1 MRYVHKYSPVDYS
14 SWIKQ
19 SDAMAHQK
27 HHLTLSTRPLADAM
41 RDVASLQRRA
51 VAAMAMPV
59 MTLVPYAHYDL
70 PDSTAISALIFTSR
84 NAVTCFAE
92 TPRLEIPRL
101 ETPRLKTPRLASW
114 LDKPV
119 FAVGTAT
126 GIAAR
131 LAGFKDV
138 TVGHGGG
145 SGLVPKILA
154 AHLAGGLASGLAVLW
169 PSAEQKSFDM
179 QAALAAHD
187 ISVID
192 MPVYDMVPVE
202 IVDPAVAQHLEN
214 GGMVSVILMSA
225 RTAALFVELL
235 KAGNLWQ
242 HRSRISVIA
251 GSAAIAD
258 AAGTGWEHIWVSK
271 RPSRSRILAT
281 ATLVDRQ
288 AVDRQA
294 NQRWQGID
302 KGSAG

>member
-1 MRYVHKYSPVDYS
+1 MQNALCLKYSPVDYS

-59 MTLVPYAHYDL
+59 MTLVPYAQYDL

-84 NAVTCFAE
+84 NAVACFAK
-92 TPRLEIPRL
+92 TPRLE
-101 ETPRLKTPRLASW
+101 TPRLASW

-119 FAVGTAT
+119 FVVGTAT

-154 AHLAGGLASGLAVLW
+154 AHLASGQAGGLAVLW
-169 PSAEQKSFDM
+169 PSAQQKSFDM

-192 MPVYDMVPVE
+192 MPVYDMVPVKM
-202 IVDPAVAQHLEN
+202 IDPAVAQHLEI

-242 HRSRISVIA
+242 HRTRISVIA

-271 RPSRSRILAT
+271 RPSRSRILAI

-288 AVDRQA
+288 A
-294 NQRWQGID
+294 NQRRQGID

>member
-19 SDAMAHQK
+19 SDAMAHKK

-59 MTLVPYAHYDL
+59 MTLVPYTHYDL
-70 PDSTAISALIFTSR
+70 PDATAISALIFTSR
-84 NAVTCFAE
+84 NAVTCFTE
-92 TPRLEIPRL
+92 TLRLE
-101 ETPRLKTPRLASW
+101 TPRLASW

-119 FAVGTAT
+119 FVVGTAT

-154 AHLAGGLASGLAVLW
+154 AHLAGGLAVLW
-169 PSAEQKSFDM
+169 PSAAQKSFDM
-179 QAALAAHD
+179 QAALAVHD

-214 GGMVSVILMSA
+214 RGMVSVILMSA

-258 AAGTGWEHIWVSK
+258 AAGSGWEHIWVSK
-271 RPSRSRILAT
+271 RPSRSRILAI
-281 ATLVDRQ
+281 ATLVDRR
-288 AVDRQA
+288 AVDRRAANRQA
-294 NQRWQGID
+294 NQRRQGID
-302 KGSAG
+302 KGRAG

>member
-84 NAVTCFAE
+84 NAVACFAE
-92 TPRLEIPRL
+92 
-101 ETPRLKTPRLASW
+101 TPRLASW

-119 FAVGTAT
+119 FVVGTAT

-154 AHLAGGLASGLAVLW
+154 AHLAGGLAVLW
-169 PSAEQKSFDM
+169 PSAQQKSFDM

-271 RPSRSRILAT
+271 RPSRSRILAI

-288 AVDRQA
+288 AVDRQT
-294 NQRWQGID
+294 NQRRQGID
-302 KGSAG
+302 KGSSR